1 MRAGLILLD
10 KPPQISSHNALAPLK
25 TALGTR
31 IGHCGTLDPFASGL
45 LIAVSGALTKI
56 AAYFQGLP
64 KTYHAEI
71 CFGSTT
77 DTLDHEGQLVAQG
90 GTLPDEQA
98 LCRAIDDMRGK
109 QMQLPPQYSAL
120 KVNGERAYARARRG
134 EASALAARPVEIYA
148 FELERYRPPLATVTL
163 TVSVGTYIRA
173 VARDLALRCGSVA
186 YLSALRRTRIG
197 EIAATDA
204 CAPATFRADML
215 ISPRRAANLNSRCRI
230 FTVPARYRQR
240 IAHGEPPANIEYFRP
255 PHFSL
260 ADDQCALLFDETNGS
275 VCTADVTTDSTST
288 HHATADRSEIASDN
302 GRADSATTAAVHD
315 EPLAICAYRD
325 GQLRYLYVRPID
337 W

>member
-1 MRAGLILLD
+1 M
-10 KPPQISSHNALAPLK
+10 
-25 TALGTR
+25 
-31 IGHCGTLDPFASGL
+31 
-45 LIAVSGALTKI
+45 SGALTKI

-64 KTYHAEI
+64 KTYRAEI

-77 DTLDHEGQLVAQG
+77 DTLDTEGQVVTQG

-120 KVNGERAYARARRG
+120 KVDGVRAYTRARRG
-134 EASALAARPVEIYA
+134 ETSALVARPVEIYA
-148 FELERYRPPLATVTL
+148 FELERYRPPLAMVVL

-173 VARDLALRCGSVA
+173 VARDLALRCGSIA
-186 YLSALRRTRIG
+186 YLSALRRTSIG

-204 CAPATFRADML
+204 YAPAAFRADTL
-215 ISPRRAANLNSRCRI
+215 ISPRRAADLNARCRI

-240 IAHGEPPANIEYFRP
+240 IAHGEPPARIEYFRP

-260 ADDQCALLFDETNGS
+260 ADDQCALLFDEPNGGARAIDAAA
-275 VCTADVTTDSTST
+275 ADAA
-288 HHATADRSEIASDN
+288 ATVAES
-302 GRADSATTAAVHD
+302 D

-325 GQLRYLYVRPID
+325 GQLRYLCVRPA
-337 W
+337 